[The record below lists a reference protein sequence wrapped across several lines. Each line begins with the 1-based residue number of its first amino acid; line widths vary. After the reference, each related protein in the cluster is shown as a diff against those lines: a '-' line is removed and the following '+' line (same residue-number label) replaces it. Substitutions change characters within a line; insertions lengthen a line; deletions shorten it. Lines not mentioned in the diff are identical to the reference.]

1 MLDRDLYAEIAF
13 SDFVVAGSI
22 VFHEHISFNLKSAHV
37 GSLEDFFQIAKIVRQ
52 SRQNSIALLDD
63 VTVLKRFKIYS
74 DGCLVYIFS
83 FLSNRNEAVHV
94 LGRCQHIV

>member
-1 MLDRDLYAEIAF
+1 MFY
-13 SDFVVAGSI
+13 
-22 VFHEHISFNLKSAHV
+22 EHISFNLKLAPV
-37 GSLEDFFQIAKIVRQ
+37 GTLEDFFQIAKIVRQ

-83 FLSNRNEAVHV
+83 FLSNRIEAVHV
-94 LGRCQHIV
+94 LG

>member
-1 MLDRDLYAEIAF
+1 MLDRDLYAKIAF
-13 SDFVVAGSI
+13 SDFVATGCKMSTCRYTGR
-22 VFHEHISFNLKSAHV
+22 L
-37 GSLEDFFQIAKIVRQ
+37 FFQIAKIVRQ

-74 DGCLVYIFS
+74 DGSLVYIFS

-94 LGRCQHIV
+94 LG